1 MESSDVRVVWITML
15 AMADAQGRVWAS
27 LPGLAKRSNVPMAS
41 AEQAITCFLSPD
53 PHSRTED
60 FEGRRI
66 EKIDG
71 GWRLLNY
78 AKFRAMKD
86 SEATLESKRRYINN
100 RRAAERAA
108 KAAAE
113 SPPPPVKPPAP
124 KKPGAKPAT
133 PTCPHEEIIDA
144 YHRIL
149 TMCPKIRVWPDVAR
163 KHLQARWAEDD
174 LRQDV
179 AWWEQT
185 FEYIKADCPFLIG
198 AKADFRAS
206 LMWLVNPT
214 NFAKVLNGNYEVE
227 ANGK

>member
-1 MESSDVRVVWITML
+1 ML

-27 LPGLAKRSNVPMAS
+27 VPGLAKRANVPMPS
-41 AEQAITCFLSPD
+41 AEQALTCFLSPD

-86 SEATLESKRRYINN
+86 SEAVLESKRRYINN
-100 RRAAERAA
+100 RRAEERAA
-108 KAAAE
+108 KVAAE
-113 SPPPPVKPPAP
+113 TPKPPPAEAKPA
-124 KKPGAKPAT
+124 KKPSAKSAT

-149 TMCPKIRVWPDVAR
+149 PMCPKIRVWPDNAS
-163 KHLQARWAEDD
+163 KQLQTRWAEDD
-174 LRQDV
+174 VRQDIG
-179 AWWEQT
+179 WWEQT
-185 FEYIKADCPFLIG
+185 FEYIKSDCPFLIG
-198 AKADFRAS
+198 AKTDFKAS
-206 LMWLVNPT
+206 LTWIVNPT